1 MPKILSNLWL
11 KKQGGINMVY
21 SKLKILFY
29 LTIGVTLLFAPVLLE
44 ISPDGQ
50 AHAMGLLG
58 GSGGNN
64 DNSSPTGITIS
75 EPAQEPGPGPTP
87 VSHAPEP
94 ATLILFGAGA
104 LGLAA
109 YRKKFRKK

>member
-1 MPKILSNLWL
+1 MRKVIVIIF
-11 KKQGGINMVY
+11 GGVNMLY
-21 SKLKILFY
+21 SKLKILFCLTVC
-29 LTIGVTLLFAPVLLE
+29 LTILFAPFLLE
-44 ISPDGQ
+44 ISPDGK
-50 AHAMGLLG
+50 AYALGFLG

-64 DNSSPTGITIS
+64 HNSSPTGITIS
-75 EPAQEPGPGPTP
+75 EPAQEPGPGATP
-87 VSHAPEP
+87 VSPTPEP